1 MSVLPGAAPGPRT
14 ECGQSRS
21 SHLSSYVAMSGRS
34 VHVTGPQSLLVAQGP
49 ALYIGHR
56 VDTGVDT
63 VPRMKRRDSFLCRD
77 THIHSAFPLLS
88 RMQPLSPCTTHLICL
103 IINCPHTCILPC
115 HRLID
120 HPCTPTL
127 RLIPLPARTSGAW
140 RRGRARTV
148 DLHLHIRLDDLPA
161 SP

>member
-115 HRLID
+115 HRLIAPL
-120 HPCTPTL
+120 HPRCVS
-127 RLIPLPARTSGAW
+127 PLSPRTRSTRGHEAEHGLLTFTFPPA
-140 RRGRARTV
+140 
-148 DLHLHIRLDDLPA
+148 
-161 SP
+161 